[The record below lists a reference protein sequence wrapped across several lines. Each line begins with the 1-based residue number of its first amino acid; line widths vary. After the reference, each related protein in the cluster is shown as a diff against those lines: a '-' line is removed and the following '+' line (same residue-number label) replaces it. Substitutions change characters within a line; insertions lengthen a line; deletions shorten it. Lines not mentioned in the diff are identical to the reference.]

1 MQERVRWNVF
11 ASHRRKL
18 CSGRSS
24 IHAACLCFFRACTAS
39 VCQDLL
45 LQQEDYLRAVRGLLR
60 EIVRSVKHEVQF
72 QSMALGMMAE
82 PDLDKFE
89 QLDALGKGT
98 VFSLE

>member
-1 MQERVRWNVF
+1 M
-11 ASHRRKL
+11 
-18 CSGRSS
+18 
-24 IHAACLCFFRACTAS
+24 
-39 VCQDLL
+39 
-45 LQQEDYLRAVRGLLR
+45 RAVRGLLR